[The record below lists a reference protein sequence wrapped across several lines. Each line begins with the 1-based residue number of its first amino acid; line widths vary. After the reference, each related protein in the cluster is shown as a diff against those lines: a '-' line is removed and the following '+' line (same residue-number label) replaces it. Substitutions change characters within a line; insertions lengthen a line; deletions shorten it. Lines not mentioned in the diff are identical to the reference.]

1 MAVSNPFW
9 KMHMEKELKF
19 GRPKRQST
27 EITTQWIIIFSL
39 ISVHFQVAVAVNAT
53 ASFSATTSALLT
65 QRLLSV
71 KLTWSSPD
79 IMNSFITVISPI
91 SSTESSLV
99 SSTTSSRQNIRQ
111 HVVVTGAQTNRKRTM
126 FSLHFWHD
134 TSQRNARSGSSY
146 SKWHCAFWSCD
157 VT

>member
-1 MAVSNPFW
+1 
-9 KMHMEKELKF
+9 MEKELKF
-19 GRPKRQST
+19 GRPKRKST

-39 ISVHFQVAVAVNAT
+39 ISVHFQAACNSGTVAVNAT
-53 ASFSATTSALLT
+53 ASFSATTSALLA

-71 KLTWSSPD
+71 KLTCSSPD

-111 HVVVTGAQTNRKRTM
+111 HVGHWCPN
-126 FSLHFWHD
+126 
-134 TSQRNARSGSSY
+134 
-146 SKWHCAFWSCD
+146 
-157 VT
+157 